1 MGLPK
6 RMLKRHSSGGR
17 SWDIVFE
24 LNKGEGISLTIEDV
38 LIRLKKLKR
47 VSGGRKSRMKNQ
59 DPF

>member
-1 MGLPK
+1 
-6 RMLKRHSSGGR
+6 
-17 SWDIVFE
+17 VAFE